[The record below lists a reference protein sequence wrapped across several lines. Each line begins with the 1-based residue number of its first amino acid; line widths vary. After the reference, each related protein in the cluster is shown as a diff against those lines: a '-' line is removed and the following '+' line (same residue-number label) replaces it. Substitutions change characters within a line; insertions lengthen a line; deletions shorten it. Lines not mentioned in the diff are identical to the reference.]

1 LFYKKLIPISLGLFL
16 ALGLAACGSNNEV
29 QEQNTQVGE
38 EVAGSEDSNMD
49 LEPNEPVAIVNGEE
63 ITQQEL
69 NEKFE
74 QVKMF
79 YQQQGMGLDG
89 ENEVQIQKGVLDQ
102 LVNTKL
108 ISQAAAEEGFS
119 TSQDEVQ
126 AQIEQIKEQ
135 YGNGEEL
142 NAVLEQNNLNLA
154 SLEKEIKNELTI
166 NKYLESNI
174 EAPSV
179 SQDEI
184 KEKYD
189 QYKQQTENMPEFE
202 EVESQLEEEIKN
214 EKGQASISELVN
226 KLKETSEIEILV

>member
-1 LFYKKLIPISLGLFL
+1 MLHKKLIPISVGLFL
-16 ALGLAACGSNNEV
+16 ALGLAACGGNDEV

-63 ITQQEL
+63 ISQQEL
-69 NEKFE
+69 NDKFE

-79 YQQQGMGLDG
+79 YQQQGMELEG
-89 ENEVQIQKGVLDQ
+89 ENEVQIQKEVLDQ

-135 YGNGEEL
+135 YGNDEEL

-184 KEKYD
+184 KEKYE
-189 QYKQQTENMPEFE
+189 QYKQQTENMPELE
-202 EVESQLEEEIKN
+202 EVKSQLEEEIKS

>member
-1 LFYKKLIPISLGLFL
+1 LIPISLGLFL